1 MTHSLKDF
9 ARDLTQITVAF
20 ELARHEALDHACRI
34 VKEEAKGVIGTYEFG
49 WPQLAESTQQDR
61 VRHGFAANEPL
72 LRTGELRDSIS
83 HYVEGDTGYVG
94 SPSKIALAQELGT
107 AKIPPRS
114 FLGGAARAKEAE
126 IHAMGAHAAK
136 QALRGAL
143 FKP

>member
-1 MTHSLKDF
+1 MTHSLKDL

-34 VKEEAKGVIGTYEFG
+34 VKEEAKGVIGTYEYG
-49 WPQLAESTQQDR
+49 WPQLAPSTQEQR
-61 VRHGFAANEPL
+61 ARLGFAANEPL
-72 LRTGELRDSIS
+72 LRTGDLRDSIS

-107 AKIPPRS
+107 SKIPPRS

-126 IHAMGAHAAK
+126 IHALGAT
-136 QALRGAL
+136 ALQKAVAGAL
-143 FKP
+143 KP